1 MGKRGEGSNTKV
13 WVSQERKDHFWEK
26 KNSFSYFFKN
36 FILIKSIKI
45 AGTSFK
51 YKKSLYSIKKKFI
64 TVISKQ
70 LLEMLEIV
78 VVTI

>member
-1 MGKRGEGSNTKV
+1 MGKRGEGSNTKAR
-13 WVSQERKDHFWEK
+13 VSQERKDHFWEK

-45 AGTSFK
+45 ADTGFK
-51 YKKSLYSIKKKFI
+51 YKKSIYLIKKEFI

-70 LLEMLEIV
+70 LFEMLEIV
-78 VVTI
+78 IVTI